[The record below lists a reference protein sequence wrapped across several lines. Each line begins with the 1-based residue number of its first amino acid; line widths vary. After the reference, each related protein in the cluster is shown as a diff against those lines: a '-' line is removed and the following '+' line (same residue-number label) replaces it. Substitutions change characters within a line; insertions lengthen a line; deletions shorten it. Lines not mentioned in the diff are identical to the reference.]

1 MTDHEKIILANL
13 LIVASGVDQMS
24 GMFAGETRRFRPL
37 QMYMS
42 DNAEPRLLLQV
53 FDYNLHERVV
63 LRMEDLDPQTLR
75 RER

>member
-1 MTDHEKIILANL
+1 MTDQERIIFGNL

-24 GMFAGETRRFRPL
+24 GMFAGETRQFRPL
-37 QMYMS
+37 HMFMS
-42 DNAEPRLLLQV
+42 DNAEPKLLLYA